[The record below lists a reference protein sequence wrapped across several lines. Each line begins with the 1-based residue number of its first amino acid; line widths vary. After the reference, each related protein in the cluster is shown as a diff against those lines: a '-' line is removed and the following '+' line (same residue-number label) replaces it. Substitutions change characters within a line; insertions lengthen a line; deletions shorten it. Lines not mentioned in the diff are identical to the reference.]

1 MRRFAFFSAALLV
14 LIIIGSL
21 PGKGA
26 THVKSAVNS
35 ACVCLPSRAGLM
47 LRSITNAAAVT
58 TIPAHAQR

>member
-1 MRRFAFFSAALLV
+1 MRRFALFSAALLV

-26 THVKSAVNS
+26 TKITNVKS

-58 TIPAHAQR
+58 PTQAHGQR